1 MSVDILRDLRSEF
14 GPARD
19 QDQRPTCSAFA
30 ASDTHAGLR
39 SGWDPLSAEWAY
51 YHAVRRDGGKPDDG
65 ATLGSMLKALELDGQ
80 PHESGWPY
88 IANPIIDVAA
98 WKPPAG
104 VATLFRRDGNLMT
117 ATLDEII
124 NRVDGGVPV
133 LMSISVSDAFY
144 LPGKDGVIDSAE
156 KPDPTRRHAVVAVGH
171 GVRASERMILIR
183 NSWGADWGI
192 EGYGWLTETYLTP
205 RLRRAAILTKDL

>member
-88 IANPIIDVAA
+88 I
-98 WKPPAG
+98 
-104 VATLFRRDGNLMT
+104 
-117 ATLDEII
+117 
-124 NRVDGGVPV
+124 
-133 LMSISVSDAFY
+133 
-144 LPGKDGVIDSAE
+144 
-156 KPDPTRRHAVVAVGH
+156 
-171 GVRASERMILIR
+171 
-183 NSWGADWGI
+183 
-192 EGYGWLTETYLTP
+192 
-205 RLRRAAILTKDL
+205 

>member
-1 MSVDILRDLRSEF
+1 MSVDILCDLRSSF
-14 GPARD
+14 GPPRD
-19 QDQRPTCSAFA
+19 QEQRPTCSAFA
-30 ASDTHAGLR
+30 ASDAHAGVR
-39 SGWDPLSAEWAY
+39 SGWDPLSVEWAY

-65 ATLGSMLKALELDGQ
+65 ATLGNMLKALELDGQ

-88 IANPIIDVAA
+88 ITTPIIDVAT

-104 VATLFRRDGNLMT
+104 VAALFRRDGNPMT

-124 NRVDGGVPV
+124 SKIDGGVPV
-133 LMSISVSDAFY
+133 LMTISVSDAFY

-156 KPDPTRRHAVVAVGH
+156 NPDPTRRHAVVAVGH
-171 GVRASERMILIR
+171 GVRASERIILIR

-192 EGYGWLTETYLTP
+192 EGYAWLTDTYLTP
-205 RLRRAAILTKDL
+205 RLRKAAILTNEL